1 VREEIR
7 AFTLPQEPT
16 LRFLRGV
23 AMQASEEELFR
34 EWVESWEQ
42 ETGQGI
48 PCREAQADGAP
59 CLELGRDCVEC
70 EKAFQVWLELRRER
84 EGRGDPSG

>member
-1 VREEIR
+1 
-7 AFTLPQEPT
+7 
-16 LRFLRGV
+16 
-23 AMQASEEELFR
+23 MQASEEELFQ
-34 EWVESWEQ
+34 EWVESWAE

-59 CLELGRDCVEC
+59 CFELGRDCAEC

-84 EGRGDPSG
+84 EGRGEPSD

>member
-1 VREEIR
+1 
-7 AFTLPQEPT
+7 
-16 LRFLRGV
+16 
-23 AMQASEEELFR
+23 MQASEEELFR
-34 EWVESWEQ
+34 EWVESWEK

-48 PCREAQADGAP
+48 PCLEAQADGAP

-70 EKAFQVWLELRRER
+70 EKAFQVWLELGRER